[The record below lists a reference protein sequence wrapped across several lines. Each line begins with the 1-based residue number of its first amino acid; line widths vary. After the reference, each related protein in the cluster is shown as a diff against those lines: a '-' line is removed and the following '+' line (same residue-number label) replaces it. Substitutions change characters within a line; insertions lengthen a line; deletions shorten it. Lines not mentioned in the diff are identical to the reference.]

1 MSPIEGDNVFG
12 DEVSRLYERHLVPL
26 IFEPYAAATAKRL
39 APLNPSRVLELACGT
54 GVLTRAIVSE
64 LPTTVAI
71 TATDLNPAMLQQAQR
86 VGTSRPVVWRQADAL
101 SLPFSDASFDL
112 VVCEFGVMF
121 FPDKPRAFAETRR
134 VLVPGGVFVFSV
146 WDRIEDNEITDVAT
160 SALAAVFPD
169 DPPSFMRRTPHG
181 YHDRLTIER
190 DLALGGFSLPPALE
204 TITARSR
211 ARSARDAAI
220 GICQGTPL
228 RNQIEARDPSRLEE
242 ATEIA
247 TRAIIERFGDGP
259 VDGKMQAHLIVAH
272 R

>member
-220 GICQGTPL
+220 GICQGCPL
-228 RNQIEARDPSRLEE
+228 AAEIEARDPGGRAAATAAVAAALAARLGEGVV
-242 ATEIA
+242 T
-247 TRAIIERFGDGP
+247 TR
-259 VDGKMQAHLIVAH
+259 MQALVFTAA